1 MTDAELITR
10 LRADVDAHVMTGN
23 GGMKRVE
30 AIRLAADR
38 LTQLSEAHRRIA
50 DNPVTFSQAA
60 AEVSRAA
67 LAQGQKEG
75 DGHD

>member
-1 MTDAELITR
+1 MTDAELIDYLKDSHKFTSSR
-10 LRADVDAHVMTGN
+10 TV
-23 GGMKRVE
+23 RV
-30 AIRLAADR
+30 ALDYAADR

-75 DGHD
+75 TER

>member
-1 MTDAELITR
+1 MIDYLKDSHKFTSSRT
-10 LRADVDAHVMTGN
+10 V
-23 GGMKRVE
+23 RV
-30 AIRLAADR
+30 ALDSAAKR

-75 DGHD
+75 A